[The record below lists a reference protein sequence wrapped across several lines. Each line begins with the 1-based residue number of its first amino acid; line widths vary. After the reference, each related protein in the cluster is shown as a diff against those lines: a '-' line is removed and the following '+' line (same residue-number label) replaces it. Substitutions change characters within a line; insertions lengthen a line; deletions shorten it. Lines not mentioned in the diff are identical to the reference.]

1 LLFEALLETRQG
13 DVLADA
19 YREAWDRSKAWQE
32 GIISGLAMMPDNGK
46 VALAT
51 AMDVSMDELG
61 KRVTS

>member
-1 LLFEALLETRQG
+1 
-13 DVLADA
+13 VLADA
-19 YREAWDRSKAWQE
+19 YREAWDRGKAWQE

>member
-1 LLFEALLETRQG
+1 
-13 DVLADA
+13 
-19 YREAWDRSKAWQE
+19 
-32 GIISGLAMMPDNGK
+32 MMPDNGK